1 MRRQLV
7 RSTFAA
13 VLLSVLIMSLPLGAA
28 GWWVMADHATR
39 LRGWLDRPDLPPVP
53 VRLLAVIAAL
63 SVMAVLVGVIVAW
76 LQASRY
82 AEPMAQLAD
91 RAERFSAGE
100 SRFQPLVTGIGEVD
114 RIAEVLSRSAL
125 QMTRSLA
132 SERDFASDASH
143 QLRTPLTALLM
154 RLEEIGVTDDLAVV
168 KEEAGI
174 AIAQVERLTKVVDEL
189 LSRSRK
195 GHVASPPSVSLDS
208 VIAAL
213 QREWQPAFEQARRSV
228 RVHGQRGLRVLATPV
243 ALSQV
248 LSTLFENSLAHGRGT
263 VDVHARRSGPSVVVE
278 VSDQG
283 EGVAAAIAPHIFERS
298 VSTAKSSGLGLAL
311 ARVDVLHEGIATE
324 HKLAIGP
331 EPEQGANAD
340 PDDVGDVV
348 GQLGVQVEHVARET
362 QTDDGDDHGDD
373 VEEHEQR
380 EFVACLPVA
389 TAPEGPQPVAEPRH
403 DGCHRRGDDP
413 GREGLV
419 VEHPGR
425 VPLAEQPQQMRPEDE
440 DVVAAQID
448 HERQGADHAELEHL
462 AHEDVDRPASAVE
475 QSRAVCRHGKS
486 LASEAGTTSWVPRRV
501 RGAGDPLLC
510 RWRSPRR

>member
-7 RSTFAA
+7 RSTFVA
-13 VLLSVLIMSLPLGAA
+13 VLVSVMIMGLPLGAFS
-28 GWWVMADHATR
+28 WWAMADHATR
-39 LRGWLDRPDLPPVP
+39 LRGWLDQPVLPLVP
-53 VRLLAVIAAL
+53 FRLLVVIVAL
-63 SVMAVLVGVIVAW
+63 SVMAVLVGVFVAW

-114 RIAEVLSRSAL
+114 RIADVLSRSAL

-154 RLEEIGVTDDLAVV
+154 RLEEIAMTDELAVV

-195 GHVASPPSVSLDS
+195 GHDPAPPSVSLDS

-311 ARVDVLHEGIATE
+311 ARD
-324 HKLAIGP
+324 LA
-331 EPEQGANAD
+331 EANGGRLELIQAQPAIFALFLSEAD
-340 PDDVGDVV
+340 P
-348 GQLGVQVEHVARET
+348 E
-362 QTDDGDDHGDD
+362 
-373 VEEHEQR
+373 
-380 EFVACLPVA
+380 
-389 TAPEGPQPVAEPRH
+389 
-403 DGCHRRGDDP
+403 
-413 GREGLV
+413 
-419 VEHPGR
+419 
-425 VPLAEQPQQMRPEDE
+425 
-440 DVVAAQID
+440 
-448 HERQGADHAELEHL
+448 
-462 AHEDVDRPASAVE
+462 
-475 QSRAVCRHGKS
+475 SR
-486 LASEAGTTSWVPRRV
+486 
-501 RGAGDPLLC
+501 D
-510 RWRSPRR
+510 

>member
-13 VLLSVLIMSLPLGAA
+13 VLLSVLIMGLPLGAFS
-28 GWWVMADHATR
+28 WWAMADHATR
-39 LRGWLDRPDLPPVP
+39 LRGWLDQPNLPLVP
-53 VRLLAVIAAL
+53 VRLLGVIAAL

-76 LQASRY
+76 LEASRY

-154 RLEEIGVTDDLAVV
+154 RLEEIAMTDDLAVV
-168 KEEAGI
+168 REEAGI
-174 AIAQVERLTKVVDEL
+174 AIAQVERLTKVVDDL

-195 GHVASPPSVSLDS
+195 GHVAAPPSVSLDS

-283 EGVAAAIAPHIFERS
+283 EGVGAAIAPHIFERS

-311 ARVDVLHEGIATE
+311 ARD
-324 HKLAIGP
+324 LA
-331 EPEQGANAD
+331 EANGGRLELIQA
-340 PDDVGDVV
+340 
-348 GQLGVQVEHVARET
+348 
-362 QTDDGDDHGDD
+362 
-373 VEEHEQR
+373 
-380 EFVACLPVA
+380 
-389 TAPEGPQPVAEPRH
+389 QPAVFALFLSEAEP
-403 DGCHRRGDDP
+403 D
-413 GREGLV
+413 
-419 VEHPGR
+419 
-425 VPLAEQPQQMRPEDE
+425 
-440 DVVAAQID
+440 
-448 HERQGADHAELEHL
+448 
-462 AHEDVDRPASAVE
+462 
-475 QSRAVCRHGKS
+475 SR
-486 LASEAGTTSWVPRRV
+486 
-501 RGAGDPLLC
+501 D
-510 RWRSPRR
+510 

>member
-13 VLLSVLIMSLPLGAA
+13 VLLSVMIIGLPLVAVS
-28 GWWVMADHATR
+28 GWAMADHAAR
-39 LRGWLDRPDLPPVP
+39 LRGWLDRSDLSMVP
-53 VRLLAVIAAL
+53 VRLLVVIAVL
-63 SVMAVLVGVIVAW
+63 SVLAVLAGVIVAW

-91 RAERFSAGE
+91 RAERFGAGE

-114 RIAEVLSRSAL
+114 RIAEVLARSAL

-154 RLEEIGVTDDLAVV
+154 RLEEIAVTDELAVV

-189 LSRSRK
+189 LSRSRR
-195 GHVASPPSVSLDS
+195 GHDAPPPSVSLDS

-278 VSDQG
+278 ISDQG
-283 EGVAAAIAPHIFERS
+283 AGVAGAFAPHIFERS

-311 ARVDVLHEGIATE
+311 ARD
-324 HKLAIGP
+324 LA
-331 EPEQGANAD
+331 EANGGRLELIQAQPAIFALFLSEAD
-340 PDDVGDVV
+340 PD
-348 GQLGVQVEHVARET
+348 
-362 QTDDGDDHGDD
+362 
-373 VEEHEQR
+373 
-380 EFVACLPVA
+380 
-389 TAPEGPQPVAEPRH
+389 
-403 DGCHRRGDDP
+403 
-413 GREGLV
+413 
-419 VEHPGR
+419 
-425 VPLAEQPQQMRPEDE
+425 
-440 DVVAAQID
+440 
-448 HERQGADHAELEHL
+448 
-462 AHEDVDRPASAVE
+462 
-475 QSRAVCRHGKS
+475 SRDSR
-486 LASEAGTTSWVPRRV
+486 
-501 RGAGDPLLC
+501 D
-510 RWRSPRR
+510 